1 MLCCSRLAFN
11 YGGKIM
17 KSSFICPICK
27 GELEVFEHSLKCE
40 HGHSFDISAE
50 GYTHLLP
57 ANKMNSKIPGDSKEM
72 AASRSE
78 FLDKGYYEPLLQ
90 KLKET
95 VLKLAKS
102 SDFALLDCG
111 CGEGYYTS
119 SIAKELKNRISTA
132 KTVGFD
138 ISRPSVKRAAKR
150 GKETEY
156 AVASVF
162 DIPVKNESFDVLINV
177 FSPLSIEEYYRVLKK
192 NGYYI
197 YVVPAA
203 RHLWQLKAA
212 IYDTPYENKEENTP
226 YSGFEHTEKIPVR
239 YSVLI
244 ENQKDIFS
252 LFQMTPYYW
261 KTSAKGSEKV
271 KALQSLKTEVAFDI
285 HIYKKQN

>member
-1 MLCCSRLAFN
+1 
-11 YGGKIM
+11 M

-27 GELEVFEHSLKCE
+27 GELEGFEHSLKCE
-40 HGHSFDISAE
+40 HGHSFDIASE

-78 FLDKGYYEPLLQ
+78 FLGKGYYAPLLST
-90 KLKET
+90 LTET
-95 VLKLAKS
+95 VLKLAHTE
-102 SDFALLDCG
+102 DFALLDCG
-111 CGEGYYTS
+111 CGEGYYTN
-119 SIAKELKNRISTA
+119 SIAKELKNRIPKA

-138 ISRPSVKRAAKR
+138 ISRPSVRHAAKH

-162 DIPVKNESFDVLINV
+162 DIPVKDESFDLLLNV
-177 FSPLSIEEYYRVLKK
+177 FSPLSIEEYYRVLKSG
-192 NGYYI
+192 GYYI

-203 RHLWQLKAA
+203 RHLWQLKSA
-212 IYDTPYENKEENTP
+212 IYDTPYENKEEDTP
-226 YSGFEHTEKIPVR
+226 YKDFEHEEKLSLR
-239 YSVLI
+239 YTVLI
-244 ENQKDIFS
+244 DNQKDIFS

-261 KTSAKGSEKV
+261 KTSAKGAEKV
-271 KALQSLKTEVAFDI
+271 KALSSLETEVAFDI